1 MARKQ
6 KDSMT
11 TEQLLDK
18 ALKDLEKMSPE
29 EKAKTRKL
37 LDQELGSKTRHKDA
51 MFLDEIAEAMIQ
63 QIKKMTP
70 DQLAHLRAKILKE
83 FGMTPTKV
91 DRVN

>member
-1 MARKQ
+1 
-6 KDSMT
+6 MT
-11 TEQLLDK
+11 IHEIAEKMFQDAK
-18 ALKDLEKMSPE
+18 KMSPE
-29 EKAKTRKL
+29 EKAETRKL
-37 LDQELGSKTRHKDA
+37 LDRELGSKTSHKDA

-83 FGMTPTKV
+83 FGMMPTKV